1 MSQVLIVDDEPDIAN
16 ILGEL
21 LGEEG
26 LDVRVVNDG
35 REALAAVAEKPPDVI
50 ITDLMMPRMD
60 GHTLIRELRSNAT
73 FRHIPIVVMSA
84 GALDKSLLAPDLL
97 FVPKPFELFDMLD
110 RVSEL
115 LGKQGG
121 SR

>member
-1 MSQVLIVDDEPDIAN
+1 MSQVLIVDDEPDIAI

-21 LGEEG
+21 LGDEG
-26 LDVRVVNDG
+26 LDVRVVHDG
-35 REALAAVAEKPPDVI
+35 REALEALAVQLPDLL

-60 GHTLIRELRSNAT
+60 GHALIRELRSNAK

-84 GALDKSLLAPDLL
+84 GALDKSLLAPDIL
-97 FVPKPFELFDMLD
+97 FVPKPFELTDMID

-115 LGKQGG
+115 LGKRDG
-121 SR
+121 SE

>member
-1 MSQVLIVDDEPDIAN
+1 MSHVLIVDDEPDIAN
-16 ILGEL
+16 VLGEL

-26 LDVRVVNDG
+26 LDVRVVHDG
-35 REALAAVAEKPPDVI
+35 RQALTAMTERLPDLV

-60 GHTLIRELRSNAT
+60 GHALIREMRGSAAL
-73 FRHIPIVVMSA
+73 RHIPIVVMSA
-84 GALDKSLLAPDLL
+84 GLMDQSLLAPDLL

-115 LGKQGG
+115 LGKRGG

>member
-35 REALAAVAEKPPDVI
+35 REALAAMAEQPPDLL

-60 GHTLIRELRSNAT
+60 GHALIRELRSNAA

-84 GALDKSLLAPDLL
+84 GSLDKSLLAPDIL

-115 LGKQGG
+115 LGKRGG

>member
-1 MSQVLIVDDEPDIAN
+1 MSQVLIVDDEPDIAI

-35 REALAAVAEKPPDVI
+35 REALAAMAEQPPDLL

-60 GHTLIRELRSNAT
+60 GHALIREMRGSAAL
-73 FRHIPIVVMSA
+73 RHIPIVVMSA
-84 GALDKSLLAPDLL
+84 GLMDQRLLAPDIL

-115 LGKQGG
+115 LRKQGG

>member
-1 MSQVLIVDDEPDIAN
+1 MSHVLIVDDEPDIAI

-26 LDVRVVNDG
+26 LDVRVVHDG
-35 REALAAVAEKPPDVI
+35 REALEALAVQTPDLL

-60 GHTLIRELRSNAT
+60 GHALIRELRSNAK

-84 GALDKSLLAPDLL
+84 GALDKSLLAPDIL
-97 FVPKPFELFDMLD
+97 FVPKPFELTDMLD

-115 LGKQGG
+115 LGKKGG
-121 SR
+121 SG

>member
-1 MSQVLIVDDEPDIAN
+1 MSQVLIVDDEPDIAI

-26 LDVRVVNDG
+26 LDVRVVHDG
-35 REALAAVAEKPPDVI
+35 REALEALAVEPPDLL

-60 GHTLIRELRSNAT
+60 GHALIRELRSNAK

-84 GALDKSLLAPDLL
+84 GALDKSLLAADIL
-97 FVPKPFELFDMLD
+97 FVPKPFELSDMID

-121 SR
+121 SG

>member
-26 LDVRVVNDG
+26 LDVRVVHDG
-35 REALAAVAEKPPDVI
+35 RRALAAMAERLPDLL

-60 GHTLIRELRSNAT
+60 GHTLIREMRGNAAL
-73 FRHIPIVVMSA
+73 RHIPIVVMSA
-84 GALDKSLLAPDLL
+84 GRLDESLLAPDIR
-97 FVPKPFELFDMLD
+97 FVPKPFELSDMLA

-115 LGKQGG
+115 LGKRSG

>member
-1 MSQVLIVDDEPDIAN
+1 MSHVLIVDDEPDIAN

-26 LDVRVVNDG
+26 LDVRVVHDG
-35 REALAAVAEKPPDVI
+35 RQALTAMAERLPDLV

-60 GHTLIRELRSNAT
+60 GHALIREMRGSAALR
-73 FRHIPIVVMSA
+73 HLPIVVMSA
-84 GALDKSLLAPDLL
+84 GLMDQRLLAPDIL

-115 LGKQGG
+115 LGKRGG

>member
-1 MSQVLIVDDEPDIAN
+1 MSRVLIVDDEPDIAN

-26 LDVRVVNDG
+26 LDVRVVHDG
-35 REALAAVAEKPPDVI
+35 RQALAAMAEQPPDLL

-60 GHTLIRELRSNAT
+60 GHALIRELRGNAT

-84 GALDKSLLAPDLL
+84 GSLDKSLLAPDIL